1 MNTPQ
6 GRTLSEKCNTST
18 SYVYNARPLKKHFYG
33 VLADVRS
40 VKFTVSRIAI
50 SEFPAR
56 NNRALEMPTLFPFYF
71 YELF

>member
-1 MNTPQ
+1 
-6 GRTLSEKCNTST
+6 
-18 SYVYNARPLKKHFYG
+18 VYNARPLKKHFYG